1 MNAASRGRTP
11 TTVKRTVRRGRRPNK
26 HYRVREYL
34 TEREVERLI
43 KAAGRR
49 ALSSIIRWL
58 GRTVGLPEGLP
69 AQRAE
74 PACDPLYDHFEE

>member
-11 TTVKRTVRRGRRPNK
+11 TTVKRTVRRGRRPNN

-43 KAAGRR
+43 KPPAAI
-49 ALSSIIRWL
+49 AMAIETQL
-58 GRTVGLPEGLP
+58 
-69 AQRAE
+69 
-74 PACDPLYDHFEE
+74 